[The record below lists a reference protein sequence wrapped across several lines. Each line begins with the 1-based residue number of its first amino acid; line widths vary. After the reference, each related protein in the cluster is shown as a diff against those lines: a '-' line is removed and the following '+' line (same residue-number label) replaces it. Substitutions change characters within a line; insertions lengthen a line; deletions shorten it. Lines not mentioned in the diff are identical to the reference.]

1 MQYLKASDLKIGNL
15 FLYDENA
22 WIEDEYDLKCGT
34 PSYKVGITTLND
46 LNDSVLED
54 IKAIPILITTNVLE
68 NLGFKTSH
76 NDSLI
81 SYRLSVGE
89 RTIVLEVTPDGDGR
103 YKYDNL
109 IGIRY
114 VHELQQLLALSD
126 ITIEVSPEKVYGK
139 DINFPK
145 LPKFEDVPV
154 MSEEDLD
161 RIKPLGKVFYSE
173 ITEKPE

>member
-22 WIEDEYDLKCGT
+22 WIEDEYDPKCGT
-34 PSYKVGITTLND
+34 PSYKVGVTTPND

-68 NLGFKTSH
+68 NLGFKTCH
-76 NDSLI
+76 NDSSI
-81 SYRLSVGE
+81 SYRLSAGE
-89 RTIVLEVTPDGDGR
+89 RTIVLERTPDGDGC

-126 ITIEVSPEKVYGK
+126 ITIEVRPEMV
-139 DINFPK
+139 D
-145 LPKFEDVPV
+145 D
-154 MSEEDLD
+154 DA
-161 RIKPLGKVFYSE
+161 IK
-173 ITEKPE
+173 

>member
-22 WIEDEYDLKCGT
+22 WIEDEYDPKCGT
-34 PSYKVGITTLND
+34 PSYKVGITTPND

-54 IKAIPILITTNVLE
+54 IKAIPIPITTKVLE
-68 NLGFKTSH
+68 NLGFKTCH
-76 NDSLI
+76 NDSSI

-89 RTIVLEVTPDGDGR
+89 RTIVLEVTSDGR

-109 IGIRY
+109 ISIRY
-114 VHELQQLLALSD
+114 VHEFQQLLALSD
-126 ITIEVSPEKVYGK
+126 ITIEVRPEMVSE
-139 DINFPK
+139 FPK

-154 MSEEDLD
+154 MSEEDLNGL
-161 RIKPLGKVFYSE
+161 KPVGKLFYSE
-173 ITEKPE
+173 FTKKLE